1 MQVKSLRYLPTTPH
15 IHCQF
20 EFSCNRHKDQ
30 VRGVFYWENNR
41 KNDSIDLATESSDFV
56 AGLE

>member
-1 MQVKSLRYLPTTPH
+1 MKSLIYLPTTPH
-15 IHCQF
+15 IHNKF

-30 VRGVFYWENNR
+30 VRGVSYWENNR
-41 KNDSIDLATESSDFV
+41 KNDSIDLATESFDSV

>member
-1 MQVKSLRYLPTTPH
+1 MQVKSLRYLPTAPH
-15 IHCQF
+15 IHYQF

-41 KNDSIDLATESSDFV
+41 KNDSIDLATKSSDSV

>member
-1 MQVKSLRYLPTTPH
+1 MKSSRYLPTAPQ
-15 IHCQF
+15 IHYQF

-41 KNDSIDLATESSDFV
+41 NNDSIDLATESSDSV
-56 AGLE
+56 AGL